1 MHIYYTSFKPFFTT
15 TLIQQP
21 NDPIFLEALMGDT
34 IIGHGKYFLY
44 YFLLTY
50 THLEYLPH
58 IYPWGMIWD
67 LGFFIQQSLHI
78 TRSFF
83 YATIFKEPHHTQ

>member
-21 NDPIFLEALMGDT
+21 NDPIFSEALMGDT
-34 IIGHGKYFLY
+34 IGHEKYFLY

-58 IYPWGMIWD
+58 IYSWGMIWD

-78 TRSFF
+78 TRSFSN
-83 YATIFKEPHHTQ
+83 ATIFKEPHHTQ

>member
-1 MHIYYTSFKPFFTT
+1 MHIYYISLKPFFKT

-21 NDPIFLEALMGDT
+21 NDPIFSEALMGDT

-58 IYPWGMIWD
+58 INPWGMMWY
-67 LGFFIQQSLHI
+67 LGFFYTAELAH
-78 TRSFF
+78 
-83 YATIFKEPHHTQ
+83 YKIFL

>member
-1 MHIYYTSFKPFFTT
+1 MHIYYISLKPFFKT

-34 IIGHGKYFLY
+34 IGHGKHFLY
-44 YFLLTY
+44 YFFPTY

-78 TRSFF
+78 TRSFSN
-83 YATIFKEPHHTQ
+83 ATIFKEPHHTQ